1 MTRIKKVQVETL
13 NTKVMSMKKLHLTTL
28 MAFVMSSVL
37 FIGCNQ
43 KQSSTDKAEAK
54 TTMASNIMYGGFKS
68 EVLWGKHLVIVG
80 GCNDCHTPKK
90 MTAMGPVPD
99 MAIQLSGHPAN
110 APVPDINRKEM
121 EGKGLIVT
129 NDLTVW
135 IGPWGVSY
143 AANLTPDE
151 TGVGNWTSAQFIKAI
166 RERKFHGLDGTR
178 PLLPPMSFVAE
189 GINSDM
195 SDAEL
200 TAIFTYLKSIKPVHN
215 LVPQPQ
221 PPILAARK

>member
-1 MTRIKKVQVETL
+1 MNTMRISQCKA
-13 NTKVMSMKKLHLTTL
+13 MIAFL
-28 MAFVMSSVL
+28 MLPVL
-37 FIGCNQ
+37 FISCNQ
-43 KQSSTDKAEAK
+43 KQSSNDKAEAK
-54 TTMASNIMYGGFKS
+54 TLTASNVMYGGFKS
-68 EVLWGKHLVIVG
+68 EVLWGKHLVTIG
-80 GCNDCHTPKK
+80 GCGHCHTPKK

-99 MAIQLSGHPAN
+99 MAIQLSGHPVN

-151 TGVGNWTSAQFIKAI
+151 SGIGNWTSAQFIKAI
-166 RERKFHGLDGTR
+166 REQKFQGLDGTR

-189 GINSDM
+189 DMNSVM

-200 TAIFTYLKSIKPVHN
+200 EAVFAYLKSIKPIHN

-221 PPILAARK
+221 PPTLAARK